1 MKHLAVPE
9 DSVYK
14 TGSTMSRPTA
24 LLLLAS
30 AIAFSGCGNAE
41 REPVNIIWITWDST
55 RADHLSSYGYPRP
68 TSPQLDAFAE
78 QAVLFETAIAQHNWT
93 QPSYASMLTSLH
105 FWQMPGWAL
114 SPDNVTLAEI
124 LQESGYDTFGFVQ
137 NPNLAAELHFDQG
150 FDLYERLPDNMLG
163 EPSALY
169 FPTRGPRLIR
179 IPKAKNPEIICTTP
193 EAPKSWYP
201 QPVTIQPA

>member
-1 MKHLAVPE
+1 MF
-9 DSVYK
+9 
-14 TGSTMSRPTA
+14 RPA
-24 LLLLAS
+24 AFLMVAS
-30 AIAFSGCGNAE
+30 ALAAAAGCGGSGPG
-41 REPVNIIWITWDST
+41 PVNIIWITWDST

-68 TSPQLDAFAE
+68 TSPHLDALAE

-114 SPDNVTLAEI
+114 SPDNVTLSEI

-150 FDLYERLPDNMLG
+150 FDIYERLPDNTTPG
-163 EPSALY
+163 EMNDLVV
-169 FPTRGPRLIR
+169 PRLFASGEFR
-179 IPKAKNPEIICTTP
+179 YVN
-193 EAPKSWYP
+193 
-201 QPVTIQPA
+201 